1 MVMTPPT
8 MVVAAVRTFAD
19 VPAADGNAIVEP
31 AAALAADGNAVVEP
45 TAALAADRNA
55 VVESTAALEATT
67 AALQATAA
75 ALQATTAALQPTT
88 AAIETT
94 AAAIE
99 ATAAVKATAT
109 AATATASGICRAG
122 QNHRATQHGS
132 TCGEFRHK
140 VHGCCNSTPCHACS
154 ITFVREKDWSARIR
168 EKARSSVGIG
178 RRANC

>member
-19 VPAADGNAIVEP
+19 VPAANGNAIVEP

-67 AALQATAA
+67 AALQATTAA
-75 ALQATTAALQPTT
+75 MQATA

-94 AAAIE
+94 AAAME
-99 ATAAVKATAT
+99 ATAAVKATAAT
-109 AATATASGICRAG
+109 ATATASGICRAG

-132 TCGEFRHK
+132 TCGEFPHK
-140 VHGCCNSTPCHACS
+140 VHGCRNSTPCHACS
-154 ITFVREKDWSARIR
+154 ITFVREEDWSGRIR